1 MKTEEDEAFEDIE
14 RRQGGF
20 QAKRAMAAD
29 KLQEFCTC
37 HETHPMECQGCRA
50 NRLAQPAQEQW
61 KCVGPPCKCNASNA
75 KQCCYAVFTTP
86 PQPAQEPVFKW
97 RSVFQEM
104 PTEDSHLLFCFG
116 VHVVEGS
123 YTRNGWASLA
133 YGEAQP
139 DFWAYMPP
147 PPHHKR
153 NQELY
158 AMPPQRP

>member
-1 MKTEEDEAFEDIE
+1 MGIDMKDAEDEAFDDLE

-29 KLQEFCTC
+29 KLQKFCTC

-86 PQPAQEPVFKW
+86 PQREWVGLTDEEAAWCQ
-97 RSVFQEM
+97 S
-104 PTEDSHLLFCFG
+104 PTVTETWKRIEAKLK
-116 VHVVEGS
+116 EK
-123 YTRNGWASLA
+123 NG
-133 YGEAQP
+133 
-139 DFWAYMPP
+139 
-147 PPHHKR
+147 
-153 NQELY
+153 
-158 AMPPQRP
+158 